1 MTGARIDSAREYQR
15 RAQFLIDFIE
25 AENSMGFHA
34 DQEAARV
41 LGHAMNY
48 ARMGQAALRGERVT
62 ITRSPVR
69 PAQLVTPD
77 PSAGGER
84 REGSGSRR
92 EGQGNQ
98 RR

>member
-1 MTGARIDSAREYQR
+1 M
-15 RAQFLIDFIE
+15 IDFIE

-41 LGHAMNY
+41 LGNALNFV
-48 ARMGQAALRGERVT
+48 RIGEAALRGQRVT

-69 PAQLVTPD
+69 PAQLVTPE
-77 PSAGGER
+77 AGGGHR
-84 REGSGSRR
+84 PGNNGQPGSNG
-92 EGQGNQ
+92 GGNQ